1 MFYICKANFIIST
14 LCMPKLVQIS
24 SKDTVTTQE
33 DTGNTRT
40 MCEICLKITN
50 IPERRCC
57 CRLVSALLTLNIFH
71 TIFLVFL
78 LVNLRMYLFVTS
90 YLFFR
95 IIWYCL
101 FNGTHL
107 AQTLVEIMTNFW
119 TGKIFQFKESI
130 RGSEG

>member
-40 MCEICLKITN
+40 KCEICLKITIK

-57 CRLVSALLTLNIFH
+57 CRSVSALLTLNMFH
-71 TIFLVFL
+71 AIFLVFQ

-101 FNGTHL
+101 FNGTYL

-119 TGKIFQFKESI
+119 TGKIFQFKEHK
-130 RGSEG
+130 RH